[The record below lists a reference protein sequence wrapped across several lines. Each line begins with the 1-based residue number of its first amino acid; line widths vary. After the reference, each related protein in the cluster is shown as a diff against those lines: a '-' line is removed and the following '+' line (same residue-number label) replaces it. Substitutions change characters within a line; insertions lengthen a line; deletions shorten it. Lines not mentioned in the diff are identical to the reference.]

1 MKRKNKID
9 YWITSAENDW
19 IVAGHLLEK
28 GDFTY
33 SLFFGH
39 LTLEKLLKAYFVVVK
54 DETPPLT
61 HRLVYLAE
69 KSELDLNDQQMELLE
84 IVTDFNLEARYP
96 DEKFSFYK
104 RCTKEFTVNYL
115 NRIEEMKKWLLQK
128 IQLSKM

>member
-1 MKRKNKID
+1 MEKKNKTD
-9 YWITSAENDW
+9 YWISSAENDW
-19 IVAGHLLEK
+19 IVVGHLLEK
-28 GDFTY
+28 GDFAY

-39 LTLEKLLKAYFVVVK
+39 LTLEKLLKAYFVAAK
-54 DETPPLT
+54 GETPPLT

-115 NRIEEMKKWLLQK
+115 DRIEEMKKWLLQK
-128 IQLSKM
+128 IQLS